1 MSVDLIRYDLLV
13 QDALRAVVRRV
24 LVDVARDGLPGDHHL
39 YISFDTTNLGVRLS
53 PRLKERYPEEM
64 TIVLQHQFW
73 DLIVTEAYFEVGL
86 SFNGIPERLHVPFD
100 SLKGFFDPS
109 VKFGLQFEPSGAA
122 EDDEEG
128 EATPAPAAAP
138 TPIGVPRPTSVPSTR
153 APSAGEA
160 KPSRPA
166 AKVESV
172 KAEPA
177 RPVAAKPAEAAGKP
191 VPAAK
196 PAKSDAAKAESLKET
211 AKPDA
216 PKPNAGKAE
225 AAKPAA
231 AATEAE
237 ADGETKG
244 AQVVRLD
251 AFRKK

>member
-122 EDDEEG
+122 EEDEEV
-128 EATPAPAAAP
+128 EAAPAPAAAP

-160 KPSRPA
+160 KPPRPA

-172 KAEPA
+172 KADTV
-177 RPVAAKPAEAAGKP
+177 RPVAAKTAEATGKP

-196 PAKSDAAKAESLKET
+196 PAKSEAAKAEAAKDA
-211 AKPDA
+211 AKPEA
-216 PKPNAGKAE
+216 LKAGAGKAE
-225 AAKPAA
+225 AATPAA
-231 AATEAE
+231 SEAE
-237 ADGETKG
+237 ADGENKS